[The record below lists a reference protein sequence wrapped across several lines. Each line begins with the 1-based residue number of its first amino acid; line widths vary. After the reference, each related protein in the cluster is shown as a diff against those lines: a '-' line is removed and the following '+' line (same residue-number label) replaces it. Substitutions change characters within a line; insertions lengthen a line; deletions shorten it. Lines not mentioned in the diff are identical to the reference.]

1 MGSMPVP
8 ASAPTGVFISEIAN
22 NAYSNS
28 VSWIE
33 VYNNSGAS
41 IELSHYSLRAP
52 ALNLRTQTR
61 TETAQPPSPY
71 PS

>member
-22 NAYSNS
+22 NYYSNS

-41 IELSHYSLRAP
+41 IELGNYSLRAP
-52 ALNLRTQTR
+52 AFNLSTQK
-61 TETAQPPSPY
+61 QPPSLCPG
-71 PS
+71 